1 MQKEEKALSK
11 GKRYDEPKLNLK
23 KVFAVIILFVVIIMC
38 IVMLKGILA
47 GEEEKQEK
55 ITSIDYFSAY
65 NNNKW
70 GVINSNGDIVIDP
83 SYAEMIIVPN
93 SKKDIFLCT
102 FDVNYD
108 DGTYKTKALNGKN
121 EEIFTSYEQ
130 IEAITN
136 IDENQNLSYNGQVLR
151 VQKQGKY
158 GLINMDGTEILP
170 CEYEEIKALQGVEN
184 AILVQKEGKYG
195 IVNNEGKTLIEPNYV
210 EIQGLGKEAS
220 QGFIVKN
227 QEEKYGIIDI
237 SNKQVLETK
246 YDAISKIHK
255 GDYYVVTEN
264 GKQKVVKKDGTEIL
278 NGEYDEIVAILK
290 NPENGIIYKD
300 NEKYG
305 LMNLEGTK
313 IIAENYDC
321 YVIKPYNIRYFD
333 NNDMYMKEHYLST
346 IFGAKRYIW
355 DSFCNVILE
364 LHPEYSEILKEFSYG
379 NSINAC
385 NMFIMK
391 KSLFFEYSAF
401 CFDVLKELDKRVD
414 TSKFTKQ
421 EQRFLGYLAEY
432 LLTMYVMKLQKERKR
447 IKYLDALLFLNMQ
460 EDSRLKKLFSKILT
474 VENQKYHKSYK
485 ILGIIKLRIRK
496 KNSIYDH
503 LQVQDYMLKVLT
515 DKVTELQEQI
525 ILNNK

>member
-1 MQKEEKALSK
+1 M
-11 GKRYDEPKLNLK
+11 P
-23 KVFAVIILFVVIIMC
+23 F
-38 IVMLKGILA
+38 
-47 GEEEKQEK
+47 
-55 ITSIDYFSAY
+55 
-65 NNNKW
+65 
-70 GVINSNGDIVIDP
+70 
-83 SYAEMIIVPN
+83 
-93 SKKDIFLCT
+93 
-102 FDVNYD
+102 
-108 DGTYKTKALNGKN
+108 YK
-121 EEIFTSYEQ
+121 
-130 IEAITN
+130 
-136 IDENQNLSYNGQVLR
+136 QVLR
-151 VQKQGKY
+151 REFMTDVKIFISYK
-158 GLINMDGTEILP
+158 DRHKIL
-170 CEYEEIKALQGVEN
+170 KSD
-184 AILVQKEGKYG
+184 IL
-195 IVNNEGKTLIEPNYV
+195 TP
-210 EIQGLGKEAS
+210 IQTGR
-220 QGFIVKN
+220 
-227 QEEKYGIIDI
+227 
-237 SNKQVLETK
+237 
-246 YDAISKIHK
+246 AIS
-255 GDYYVVTEN
+255 
-264 GKQKVVKKDGTEIL
+264 
-278 NGEYDEIVAILK
+278 DEIFEDMIGDDTGDNISKDNERYNELSAQYWVWK
-290 NPENGIIYKD
+290 NYDKIGNPDYVGFMHYRRHFVFKSDLNYKD
-300 NEKYG
+300 NEPWFPGMPIYKVNYFTKEFQE
-305 LMNLEGTK
+305 NLSEEN
-313 IIAENYDC
+313 INNVVCDNYDC
-321 YVIKPYNIRYFD
+321 YVIKRYNIRYFG
-333 NNDMYMKEHYLST
+333 NNDMYMKEHYIST
-346 IFGAKRYIW
+346 IQGAKRYIW

>member
-1 MQKEEKALSK
+1 MSK

-47 GEEEKQEK
+47 GEEEKQEN
-55 ITSIDYFSAY
+55 ITSIDYFVAY

-108 DGTYKTKALNGKN
+108 DGTYKTKALNSKN
-121 EEIFTSYEQ
+121 EEILTSYEQ

-184 AILVQKEGKYG
+184 AILLQKEGKYG

-313 IIAENYDC
+313 IIAENYDDLKEAKTGTFIVKQKDN
-321 YVIKPYNIRYFD
+321 YGIIDQEGKTLVEVKYKGINYNEKADIYITED
-333 NNDMYMKEHYLST
+333 ENYNN
-346 IFGAKRYIW
+346 
-355 DSFCNVILE
+355 
-364 LHPEYSEILKEFSYG
+364 EILNGNYEIKLTGMVTNIDDERGYIEIKQEEGYKYYNFKFEEQKEADIFKTNTLFVSKKDGKYG
-379 NSINAC
+379 
-385 NMFIMK
+385 F
-391 KSLFFEYSAF
+391 
-401 CFDVLKELDKRVD
+401 LDKDGNVVVD
-414 TSKFTKQ
+414 YIYDDATMQNTYGYAGIKKDGKWGVVDRNGKVIQ
-421 EQRFLGYLAEY
+421 EPTYKLDDYLQIDFIGRWYLG
-432 LLTMYVMKLQKERKR
+432 K
-447 IKYLDALLFLNMQ
+447 DLNM
-460 EDSRLKKLFSKILT
+460 
-474 VENQKYHKSYK
+474 NYY
-485 ILGIIKLRIRK
+485 RK
-496 KNSIYDH
+496 
-503 LQVQDYMLKVLT
+503 
-515 DKVTELQEQI
+515 
-525 ILNNK
+525 

>member
-1 MQKEEKALSK
+1 MSK

-65 NNNKW
+65 SNNKW

-184 AILVQKEGKYG
+184 AILLQKEGKYG

-313 IIAENYDC
+313 IIAENYDDLKEAKTGIFIVKQKDN
-321 YVIKPYNIRYFD
+321 YGIIDQEGKTLVEVKYKGINYNEKADIYITED
-333 NNDMYMKEHYLST
+333 ENYNN
-346 IFGAKRYIW
+346 
-355 DSFCNVILE
+355 
-364 LHPEYSEILKEFSYG
+364 EILNGNYEIKLTGMVTNIDDERGYIEIKQEEGYKYYNFKFEEQKEADIFKTNTLFVSKKDGKYG
-379 NSINAC
+379 
-385 NMFIMK
+385 F
-391 KSLFFEYSAF
+391 
-401 CFDVLKELDKRVD
+401 LDKDGNVVVD
-414 TSKFTKQ
+414 YIYDDATMQNTYGYAGIKKDGKWGVVDRNGKVIQ
-421 EQRFLGYLAEY
+421 EPTYKLDDYLQIDFIGRWYLG
-432 LLTMYVMKLQKERKR
+432 K
-447 IKYLDALLFLNMQ
+447 DLNM
-460 EDSRLKKLFSKILT
+460 
-474 VENQKYHKSYK
+474 NYY
-485 ILGIIKLRIRK
+485 RK
-496 KNSIYDH
+496 
-503 LQVQDYMLKVLT
+503 
-515 DKVTELQEQI
+515 
-525 ILNNK
+525 

>member
-1 MQKEEKALSK
+1 MSK

-184 AILVQKEGKYG
+184 AILLQKEGKYG

-227 QEEKYGIIDI
+227 QEGKYGIIDI

-246 YDAISKIHK
+246 YDAISKIHE

-313 IIAENYDC
+313 IIAENYDDLKEAKTGTFIVKQKDN
-321 YVIKPYNIRYFD
+321 YGIIDQEGKTLVEVKYKGINYNEKADIYITED
-333 NNDMYMKEHYLST
+333 ENYNN
-346 IFGAKRYIW
+346 
-355 DSFCNVILE
+355 
-364 LHPEYSEILKEFSYG
+364 EILNGNYEIKLTGMVTNIDDERGYIEIKQEEGYKYYNFKFEEQKEADIFKTNTLFVSKKDGKYG
-379 NSINAC
+379 
-385 NMFIMK
+385 F
-391 KSLFFEYSAF
+391 
-401 CFDVLKELDKRVD
+401 LDKDGNVVVD
-414 TSKFTKQ
+414 YIYDDATMQNTYGYAGIKKDGKWGVVDRNGKVIQ
-421 EQRFLGYLAEY
+421 EPTYKLDDYLQIDFIGRWYLG
-432 LLTMYVMKLQKERKR
+432 K
-447 IKYLDALLFLNMQ
+447 DLNM
-460 EDSRLKKLFSKILT
+460 
-474 VENQKYHKSYK
+474 NYY
-485 ILGIIKLRIRK
+485 RK
-496 KNSIYDH
+496 
-503 LQVQDYMLKVLT
+503 
-515 DKVTELQEQI
+515 
-525 ILNNK
+525 

>member
-1 MQKEEKALSK
+1 MSK

-47 GEEEKQEK
+47 GGEEKQEN
-55 ITSIDYFSAY
+55 ITSIDYFAAY

-108 DGTYKTKALNGKN
+108 DGTYKTKALNSKN
-121 EEIFTSYEQ
+121 EEILTSYEQ

-136 IDENQNLSYNGQVLR
+136 IDENQNLTYNGQVLR

-184 AILVQKEGKYG
+184 AILVQKDGKYG
-195 IVNNEGKTLIEPNYV
+195 IVNNDGKTLIEPNYV

-227 QEEKYGIIDI
+227 QEGKYGIIDI

-246 YDAISKIHK
+246 YDAISKIHE

-290 NPENGIIYKD
+290 NPENGIIFKEK
-300 NEKYG
+300 EKYG
-305 LMNLEGTK
+305 IMNLKGEKTIKADYDEIKEAKTGTFIVKQKDNYEIIDQEGKTLVEFK
-313 IIAENYDC
+313 YRGITYNEKADIYITEDKNY
-321 YVIKPYNIRYFD
+321 
-333 NNDMYMKEHYLST
+333 NN
-346 IFGAKRYIW
+346 
-355 DSFCNVILE
+355 
-364 LHPEYSEILKEFSYG
+364 EILNG
-379 NSINAC
+379 NYEIKLTGMVTN
-385 NMFIMK
+385 IDDEK
-391 KSLFFEYSAF
+391 GYIEI
-401 CFDVLKELDKRVD
+401 
-414 TSKFTKQ
+414 KQ
-421 EQRFLGYLAEY
+421 EEGYKYYNFKFEE
-432 LLTMYVMKLQKERKR
+432 QKEADIFKTNTLFVSKKDGKYGFIDKDGKVVVDYIYDDATMQNTYGYAG
-447 IKYLDALLFLNMQ
+447 IKKDGKWGVVDKNGKVIQEPTYKLDDYLQIDFIGSWYLGKDLNM
-460 EDSRLKKLFSKILT
+460 
-474 VENQKYHKSYK
+474 NYY
-485 ILGIIKLRIRK
+485 RK
-496 KNSIYDH
+496 
-503 LQVQDYMLKVLT
+503 
-515 DKVTELQEQI
+515 
-525 ILNNK
+525 

>member
-1 MQKEEKALSK
+1 MSK

-65 NNNKW
+65 SNNKW

-184 AILVQKEGKYG
+184 AILLQKEGKYG

-246 YDAISKIHK
+246 YDAISKIHE

-313 IIAENYDC
+313 IIAENYDDLKEAKTGIFIVKQKDN
-321 YVIKPYNIRYFD
+321 YGIIDQEGKTLVEVKYKGINYNEKADIYITED
-333 NNDMYMKEHYLST
+333 ENYNN
-346 IFGAKRYIW
+346 
-355 DSFCNVILE
+355 
-364 LHPEYSEILKEFSYG
+364 EILNGNYEIKLTGMVTNIDDERGYIEIKQEEGYKYYNFKFEEQKEADIFKTNTLFVSKKDGKYG
-379 NSINAC
+379 
-385 NMFIMK
+385 F
-391 KSLFFEYSAF
+391 
-401 CFDVLKELDKRVD
+401 LDKDGNVVVD
-414 TSKFTKQ
+414 YIYDDATMQNTYGYAGIKKDGKWGVVDRNGKVIQ
-421 EQRFLGYLAEY
+421 EPTYKLDDYLQIDFIGRWYLG
-432 LLTMYVMKLQKERKR
+432 K
-447 IKYLDALLFLNMQ
+447 DLNM
-460 EDSRLKKLFSKILT
+460 
-474 VENQKYHKSYK
+474 NYY
-485 ILGIIKLRIRK
+485 RK
-496 KNSIYDH
+496 
-503 LQVQDYMLKVLT
+503 
-515 DKVTELQEQI
+515 
-525 ILNNK
+525 

>member
-1 MQKEEKALSK
+1 MSK

-184 AILVQKEGKYG
+184 AILLQKEGKYG

-313 IIAENYDC
+313 IIAENYDDLKEAKTGIFIVKQKDN
-321 YVIKPYNIRYFD
+321 YGIIDQEGKTLVEVKYKGINYNEKADIYITED
-333 NNDMYMKEHYLST
+333 ENYNN
-346 IFGAKRYIW
+346 
-355 DSFCNVILE
+355 
-364 LHPEYSEILKEFSYG
+364 EILNGNYEIKLTGMVTNIDDERGYIEIKQEEGYKYYNFKFEEQKEADIFKTNTLFVSKKDGKYG
-379 NSINAC
+379 
-385 NMFIMK
+385 F
-391 KSLFFEYSAF
+391 
-401 CFDVLKELDKRVD
+401 LDKDGNVVVD
-414 TSKFTKQ
+414 YIYDDATMQNTYGYAGIKKDGKWGVVDRNGKVIQ
-421 EQRFLGYLAEY
+421 EPTYKLDDYLQIDFIGRWYLG
-432 LLTMYVMKLQKERKR
+432 K
-447 IKYLDALLFLNMQ
+447 DLNM
-460 EDSRLKKLFSKILT
+460 
-474 VENQKYHKSYK
+474 NYY
-485 ILGIIKLRIRK
+485 RK
-496 KNSIYDH
+496 
-503 LQVQDYMLKVLT
+503 
-515 DKVTELQEQI
+515 
-525 ILNNK
+525 

>member
-1 MQKEEKALSK
+1 MSK
-11 GKRYDEPKLNLK
+11 GKRYDEPKINIK

-47 GEEEKQEK
+47 GEEEKQEN
-55 ITSIDYFSAY
+55 ITSIDYFAAY

-184 AILVQKEGKYG
+184 AILVQKDGKYG
-195 IVNNEGKTLIEPNYV
+195 IVNNDGKTLIEPNYV

-227 QEEKYGIIDI
+227 QEGKYGIIDI

-246 YDAISKIHK
+246 YDAISKIHE

-264 GKQKVVKKDGTEIL
+264 GKQKVVKKDVTEIL

-290 NPENGIIYKD
+290 NPENGIIFKEK
-300 NEKYG
+300 EKYG
-305 LMNLEGTK
+305 IMNLKGEKTIKADYDEIKEAKTGTFIVKQKDNYGIIDQEGKTLVEFK
-313 IIAENYDC
+313 YRGITYNEKADIYITEDENY
-321 YVIKPYNIRYFD
+321 
-333 NNDMYMKEHYLST
+333 NN
-346 IFGAKRYIW
+346 
-355 DSFCNVILE
+355 
-364 LHPEYSEILKEFSYG
+364 EILNG
-379 NSINAC
+379 NYEIKLTGMVTN
-385 NMFIMK
+385 IDDEK
-391 KSLFFEYSAF
+391 GYIEI
-401 CFDVLKELDKRVD
+401 
-414 TSKFTKQ
+414 KQ
-421 EQRFLGYLAEY
+421 EEGYKYYNFKFEE
-432 LLTMYVMKLQKERKR
+432 QKEADIFKTNTLFVSKKDGKYGFIDKDGKVVVDYIYDDATMQNTYGYAG
-447 IKYLDALLFLNMQ
+447 IKKDGKWGVVDKNGKVIQEPTYKLDDYLQIDFIGSWYLGKDLNM
-460 EDSRLKKLFSKILT
+460 
-474 VENQKYHKSYK
+474 NYY
-485 ILGIIKLRIRK
+485 RK
-496 KNSIYDH
+496 
-503 LQVQDYMLKVLT
+503 
-515 DKVTELQEQI
+515 
-525 ILNNK
+525 

>member
-1 MQKEEKALSK
+1 MSK

-65 NNNKW
+65 SNNKW

-227 QEEKYGIIDI
+227 QEGKYGIIDI

-246 YDAISKIHK
+246 YDAISKIHE

-313 IIAENYDC
+313 IIAENYDDLKEAKTGIFIVKQKDN
-321 YVIKPYNIRYFD
+321 YGIIDQEGKTLVEVKYKGINYNEKADIYITED
-333 NNDMYMKEHYLST
+333 ENYNN
-346 IFGAKRYIW
+346 
-355 DSFCNVILE
+355 
-364 LHPEYSEILKEFSYG
+364 EILNGNYEIKLTGMVTNIDDERGYIEIKQEEGYKYYNFKFEEQKEADIFKTNTLFVSKKDGKYG
-379 NSINAC
+379 
-385 NMFIMK
+385 F
-391 KSLFFEYSAF
+391 
-401 CFDVLKELDKRVD
+401 LDKDGNVVVD
-414 TSKFTKQ
+414 YIYDDATMQNTYGYAGIKKDGKWGVVDRNGKVIQ
-421 EQRFLGYLAEY
+421 EPTYKLDDYLQIDFIGRWYLG
-432 LLTMYVMKLQKERKR
+432 K
-447 IKYLDALLFLNMQ
+447 DLNM
-460 EDSRLKKLFSKILT
+460 
-474 VENQKYHKSYK
+474 NYY
-485 ILGIIKLRIRK
+485 RK
-496 KNSIYDH
+496 
-503 LQVQDYMLKVLT
+503 
-515 DKVTELQEQI
+515 
-525 ILNNK
+525 

>member
-1 MQKEEKALSK
+1 MSK

-184 AILVQKEGKYG
+184 AILLQKEGKYG

-313 IIAENYDC
+313 IIAENYDDLKEAKTGTFIVKQKDN
-321 YVIKPYNIRYFD
+321 YGIIDQEGKTLVEVKYKGINYNEKADIYITED
-333 NNDMYMKEHYLST
+333 ENYNN
-346 IFGAKRYIW
+346 
-355 DSFCNVILE
+355 
-364 LHPEYSEILKEFSYG
+364 EILKGNYEIKLTGMVTNIDDERGYIEIKQEEGYKYYNFKFEEQKEADIFKTNTLFVSKKDGKYG
-379 NSINAC
+379 
-385 NMFIMK
+385 F
-391 KSLFFEYSAF
+391 
-401 CFDVLKELDKRVD
+401 LDKDGNVVVD
-414 TSKFTKQ
+414 YIYDDATMQNTYGYVGIKKDGKWGVVDRNGKVIQ
-421 EQRFLGYLAEY
+421 EPTYKLDDYLQIDFIGRWYLG
-432 LLTMYVMKLQKERKR
+432 K
-447 IKYLDALLFLNMQ
+447 DLNM
-460 EDSRLKKLFSKILT
+460 
-474 VENQKYHKSYK
+474 NYY
-485 ILGIIKLRIRK
+485 RK
-496 KNSIYDH
+496 
-503 LQVQDYMLKVLT
+503 
-515 DKVTELQEQI
+515 
-525 ILNNK
+525 

>member
-1 MQKEEKALSK
+1 MSK

-47 GEEEKQEK
+47 GEEEKQEN
-55 ITSIDYFSAY
+55 ITSIDYFAAY

-184 AILVQKEGKYG
+184 AILLQKEGKYG

-313 IIAENYDC
+313 IIAENYDDLKEAKTGTFIVKQKDN
-321 YVIKPYNIRYFD
+321 YGIIDQEGKTLVEVKYKGINYNEKADIYITED
-333 NNDMYMKEHYLST
+333 ENYNN
-346 IFGAKRYIW
+346 
-355 DSFCNVILE
+355 
-364 LHPEYSEILKEFSYG
+364 EILNGNYEIKLTGMVTNIDDERGYIEIKQEEGYKYYNFKFEEQKEADIFKTNTLFVSKKDGKYG
-379 NSINAC
+379 
-385 NMFIMK
+385 F
-391 KSLFFEYSAF
+391 
-401 CFDVLKELDKRVD
+401 LDKDGNVVVD
-414 TSKFTKQ
+414 YIYDDATMQNTYGYAGIKKDGKWGVVDRNGKVIQ
-421 EQRFLGYLAEY
+421 EPTYKLDDYLQIDFIGRWYLG
-432 LLTMYVMKLQKERKR
+432 K
-447 IKYLDALLFLNMQ
+447 DLNM
-460 EDSRLKKLFSKILT
+460 
-474 VENQKYHKSYK
+474 NYY
-485 ILGIIKLRIRK
+485 RK
-496 KNSIYDH
+496 
-503 LQVQDYMLKVLT
+503 
-515 DKVTELQEQI
+515 
-525 ILNNK
+525 

>member
-1 MQKEEKALSK
+1 MSK

-47 GEEEKQEK
+47 GEEEKQEN
-55 ITSIDYFSAY
+55 ITSIDYFAAY

-108 DGTYKTKALNGKN
+108 DGTYKTKALNSKN
-121 EEIFTSYEQ
+121 EEILTSYEQ

-136 IDENQNLSYNGQVLR
+136 IDENQNLTYNGQVLR
-151 VQKQGKY
+151 VQKPGKY

-184 AILVQKEGKYG
+184 AILVQKDGKYG
-195 IVNNEGKTLIEPNYV
+195 IVNNDGKTLIEPNYV

-227 QEEKYGIIDI
+227 QEGKYGIIDI

-246 YDAISKIHK
+246 YDAISKIHE

-290 NPENGIIYKD
+290 NPENGIILKEK
-300 NEKYG
+300 EKYG
-305 LMNLEGTK
+305 IMNLKGEKTIKADYDEIKEAKTGTFIVKQKDNYGIIDQEGKTLVEFK
-313 IIAENYDC
+313 YRGITYNEKADIYITEDENY
-321 YVIKPYNIRYFD
+321 
-333 NNDMYMKEHYLST
+333 NN
-346 IFGAKRYIW
+346 
-355 DSFCNVILE
+355 
-364 LHPEYSEILKEFSYG
+364 EILNG
-379 NSINAC
+379 NYEIKLTGMVTN
-385 NMFIMK
+385 IDDEK
-391 KSLFFEYSAF
+391 GYIEI
-401 CFDVLKELDKRVD
+401 
-414 TSKFTKQ
+414 KQ
-421 EQRFLGYLAEY
+421 EEGYKYYNFKFEE
-432 LLTMYVMKLQKERKR
+432 QKEADIFKTNTLFVSKKDGKYGFIDKDGKVVVDYIYDDATMQNTYGYAG
-447 IKYLDALLFLNMQ
+447 IKKDGKWGVVDKNGKVIQEPTYKLDDYLQIDFIGSWYLGKDLNM
-460 EDSRLKKLFSKILT
+460 
-474 VENQKYHKSYK
+474 NYY
-485 ILGIIKLRIRK
+485 RK
-496 KNSIYDH
+496 
-503 LQVQDYMLKVLT
+503 
-515 DKVTELQEQI
+515 
-525 ILNNK
+525 

>member
-1 MQKEEKALSK
+1 MSK

-47 GEEEKQEK
+47 GEEEKQEN
-55 ITSIDYFSAY
+55 ITSIDYFAAY

-227 QEEKYGIIDI
+227 QEGKYGIIDI

-246 YDAISKIHK
+246 YDAISKIHE

-313 IIAENYDC
+313 IIAENYDDLKEAKTGTFIVKQKDN
-321 YVIKPYNIRYFD
+321 YGIIDQEGKTLVEVKYKGINYNEKADIYITED
-333 NNDMYMKEHYLST
+333 ENYNN
-346 IFGAKRYIW
+346 
-355 DSFCNVILE
+355 
-364 LHPEYSEILKEFSYG
+364 EILNGNYEIKLTGMVTNIDDERGYIEIKQEEGYKYYNFKFEEQKEADIFKTNTLFVSKKDGKYG
-379 NSINAC
+379 
-385 NMFIMK
+385 F
-391 KSLFFEYSAF
+391 
-401 CFDVLKELDKRVD
+401 LDKDGNVVVD
-414 TSKFTKQ
+414 YIYDDATMQNTYGYAGIKKDGKWGVVDRNGKVIQ
-421 EQRFLGYLAEY
+421 EPTYKLDDYLQIDFIGRWYLG
-432 LLTMYVMKLQKERKR
+432 K
-447 IKYLDALLFLNMQ
+447 DLNM
-460 EDSRLKKLFSKILT
+460 
-474 VENQKYHKSYK
+474 NYY
-485 ILGIIKLRIRK
+485 RK
-496 KNSIYDH
+496 
-503 LQVQDYMLKVLT
+503 
-515 DKVTELQEQI
+515 
-525 ILNNK
+525 

>member
-1 MQKEEKALSK
+1 MSK

-47 GEEEKQEK
+47 GGEEKQEN
-55 ITSIDYFSAY
+55 ITSIDYFAAY

-108 DGTYKTKALNGKN
+108 DGTYKTKALNSKN
-121 EEIFTSYEQ
+121 EEILTSYEQ

-136 IDENQNLSYNGQVLR
+136 IDENQNLTYNGQVLR

-184 AILVQKEGKYG
+184 AILVQKDGKYG
-195 IVNNEGKTLIEPNYV
+195 IVNNDGKTLIEPNYV

-227 QEEKYGIIDI
+227 QEGKYGIIDI

-246 YDAISKIHK
+246 YDAISKIHE

-290 NPENGIIYKD
+290 NPENGIIFKEK
-300 NEKYG
+300 EKYG
-305 LMNLEGTK
+305 IMNLKGEKTIKADYDEIKEAKTGTFIVKQKDNYEIIDQEGKTLVEFK
-313 IIAENYDC
+313 YRGITYNEKADIYITEDENY
-321 YVIKPYNIRYFD
+321 
-333 NNDMYMKEHYLST
+333 NN
-346 IFGAKRYIW
+346 
-355 DSFCNVILE
+355 
-364 LHPEYSEILKEFSYG
+364 EILNG
-379 NSINAC
+379 NYEIKLTGMVTN
-385 NMFIMK
+385 IDDEK
-391 KSLFFEYSAF
+391 GYIEI
-401 CFDVLKELDKRVD
+401 
-414 TSKFTKQ
+414 KQ
-421 EQRFLGYLAEY
+421 EEGYKYYNFKFEE
-432 LLTMYVMKLQKERKR
+432 QKEADIFKTNTLFVSKKDGKYGFIDKDGKVVVDYIYDDATMQNTYGYAG
-447 IKYLDALLFLNMQ
+447 IKKDGKWGVVDKNGKVIQEPTYKLDDYLQIDFIGSWYLGKDLNM
-460 EDSRLKKLFSKILT
+460 
-474 VENQKYHKSYK
+474 NYY
-485 ILGIIKLRIRK
+485 RK
-496 KNSIYDH
+496 
-503 LQVQDYMLKVLT
+503 
-515 DKVTELQEQI
+515 
-525 ILNNK
+525 